1 MQFPPRAFAI
11 GISLYVSLSESVID
25 IIIKTGNL
33 RIVLVECHQYNYYD
47 TPLSSL
53 LILLVH
59 VDKFNVHDTSITL
72 ITLSVL
78 VASQRTSI
86 NSHRKR
92 REGFSS
98 RKTLIIHLLG
108 ATGRHANHDQVI

>member
-11 GISLYVSLSESVID
+11 GISLYVSVSESVID

-33 RIVLVECHQYNYYD
+33 RIVLVVCHQYNYFD

-59 VDKFNVHDTSITL
+59 VDKFNVHDTS

>member
-11 GISLYVSLSESVID
+11 GISLYVSVSESVID

-72 ITLSVL
+72 SVL

-98 RKTLIIHLLG
+98 SKTLVIHLLG